1 MPLVADLLP
10 NAPEPLPSAK
20 PPAHR
25 PTTGQRLHEPPTGQ
39 LILGTDKRNPVF
51 ALYEDDSGER
61 LIVFYG
67 YSIIEIVNNDR
78 EDPAWKLLLG
88 RLCNAGVKLKA
99 LCETFEVDPKTVR
112 RWGRVLCKNDP
123 VELIRVLEGR
133 GARRK
138 RTVAVEK
145 LLACVGRSLC
155 PTKLRCPSG
164 GCSGRFRAFRWLF
177 LAPDCKPHPELKARR
192 RRASK
197 RRPGEHRWRSAIQSQ
212 TVPIPRKRWP
222 LHPRAGNRKREMGVN
237 CLAEGPAPVPDA
249 AATWA

>member
-133 GARRK
+133 GPA
-138 RTVAVEK
+138 ASGSPEK
-145 LLACVGRSLC
+145 FAHLLAGACRQTPRRGAVAAEIQRFGVSFRS
-155 PTKLRCPSG
+155 
-164 GCSGRFRAFRWLF
+164 
-177 LAPDCKPHPELKARR
+177 DCKVHP
-192 RRASK
+192 
-197 RRPGEHRWRSAIQSQ
+197 
-212 TVPIPRKRWP
+212 
-222 LHPRAGNRKREMGVN
+222 
-237 CLAEGPAPVPDA
+237 
-249 AATWA
+249 